1 MKTSNEGKRILKY
14 INRFLTDYAP
24 YIRSCSDHTL
34 RNYKTALDQ
43 YLEWLEDVQ
52 NIRVN
57 TLTADSFHS
66 EKIELW
72 IAWLVNN
79 KGQSKTTANVR
90 LSSLRVFIHYLSRQ
104 DPKYRYLSLEAKEVR
119 PLKTPKRKIHGI
131 SREAVKALLS
141 VISTSTKTGKRY
153 LILISL
159 IYTTGARL
167 DEVLSI
173 QLDDIHLDNENPYI
187 ILLGKGSKYRNVPLV
202 GNIVKMLSYYI
213 SSFHGNSSEGTNYLF
228 YTSHKGKNQKI
239 SQTAVRKQL
248 NKYAFEAHQIC
259 PQCPEK
265 LHPHQLRHAKA
276 THLLED
282 GMSDVQVAEFLG
294 HTGLHT
300 IQDYVDVNLDQK
312 RKALDTLKDE
322 YDYQQRKLWKENDNS
337 LRSIAGTK

>member
-14 INRFLTDYAP
+14 ISRFLTDYAP

-57 TLTADSFHS
+57 TLTEDSFHS

-119 PLKTPKRKIHGI
+119 PLKTPKRKIRGI

-213 SSFHGNSSEGTNYLF
+213 SSFHVNSSECIL
-228 YTSHKGKNQKI
+228 S
-239 SQTAVRKQL
+239 S
-248 NKYAFEAHQIC
+248 
-259 PQCPEK
+259 
-265 LHPHQLRHAKA
+265 
-276 THLLED
+276 
-282 GMSDVQVAEFLG
+282 
-294 HTGLHT
+294 
-300 IQDYVDVNLDQK
+300 
-312 RKALDTLKDE
+312 
-322 YDYQQRKLWKENDNS
+322 
-337 LRSIAGTK
+337 